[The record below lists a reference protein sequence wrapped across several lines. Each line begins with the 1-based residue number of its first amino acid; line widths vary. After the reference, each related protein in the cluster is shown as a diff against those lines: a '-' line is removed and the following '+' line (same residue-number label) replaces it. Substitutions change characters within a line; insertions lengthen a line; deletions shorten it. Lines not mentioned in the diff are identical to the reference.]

1 MRYAYLVLVDWRI
14 QAGQAWYS
22 EPATRLKASGMRP
35 RWQAGASSVL
45 ASVDTPIVDMPRG
58 GLIIGDLYFRDG
70 ERIVGAGQLPTLSSI
85 SAVRD
90 YILSNCW
97 GDYIL
102 VQPVLGEQRALTVT
116 RSPSHACELPCLYT
130 LNVNGSFVTSD
141 VTLGIRAGLYQ
152 RRVDYKS
159 IAHCLIYPNLKTSRT
174 ALSGIS
180 ELLPGLTLHLSDV
193 SATLARHWDPWDFVR
208 PDMRYEDRNEAASA
222 IRSSVEMVVKS
233 LADLDQSVLL
243 ELSGGLDSS
252 IIGACLKRSSA
263 RVSYTTMMAPV
274 PGADE
279 REYAAAVASMLGVEL
294 LEIELGFDDAAF
306 DFPLPQEL
314 VSPSVGPLQYAVD
327 SLLQS
332 SAVRCEANSFFS
344 GAGGDA
350 VFGYLTS
357 AAPAADA
364 FMAAGVGTGLRS
376 IVDLSTFHQCTYW
389 KVGRLA
395 LRKMLRKML
404 RKTQQYKADLS
415 LVSPQLRAP
424 EPDLHPW
431 LIHPPQALPGDRQR
445 IADLSTAQAYKDT
458 GLRSFV
464 KPIRMPLLS
473 QPVIETCLRIPSWMW
488 FHDGQNRAVARQ
500 AFSDRLP
507 QKVIARKSKGT
518 LTAYL
523 GALHRRRK
531 HEITNFLA
539 DGQLQAHG
547 LVDADALRRLEEH
560 EQVQDDSSFM
570 RLFQLCALENWVR
583 QQSRYP

>member
-1 MRYAYLVLVDWRI
+1 MRYAYLVLVDWRV
-14 QAGQAWYS
+14 QAGQAEYS
-22 EPATRLKASGMRP
+22 EPAMRLKSSGLRP

-45 ASVDTPIVDMPRG
+45 ASVDTPVIDMSRG

-70 ERIVGAGQLPTLSSI
+70 QRIVGAGLLPTLSSV

-102 VQPVLGEQRALTVT
+102 VQPVPGDQRALTVT

-130 LNVNGSFVTSD
+130 LNVSGSFVTSD

-152 RRVDYKS
+152 RRVDYES
-159 IAHCLIYPNLKTSRT
+159 IAHRLIYPNLKTSRT

-180 ELLPGLTLHLSDV
+180 ELLPGLTLHLCDV
-193 SATLARHWDPWDFVR
+193 STSLAIHWDPWNFVR
-208 PDMRYEDRNEAASA
+208 PDMRYEDRNEAGSA
-222 IRSSVEMVVKS
+222 IRSSVETVVKS
-233 LADLDQSVLL
+233 LADLDQLTLL

-294 LEIELGFDDAAF
+294 LETELGFDDAAF

-327 SLLQS
+327 RLLQS
-332 SAVRCEANSFFS
+332 SAARCEANSFFS

-364 FMAAGVGTGLRS
+364 FMAAGVSTGLRS

-389 KVGRLA
+389 KVGRFA
-395 LRKMLRKML
+395 LCKMLRN
-404 RKTQQYKADLS
+404 TQQYKADLS
-415 LVSPQLRAP
+415 MVSTQLRAP

-445 IADLSTAQAYKDT
+445 IADLSAAQAYKDT

-473 QPVIETCLRIPSWMW
+473 QPVIETCLRVPSWMW
-488 FHDGQNRAVARQ
+488 FHNGQNRAVARQ
-500 AFSDRLP
+500 AFSDLLP
-507 QKVIARKSKGT
+507 QKIIARKSKGT

-531 HEITNFLA
+531 HEITDFLA

-547 LVDADALRRLEEH
+547 LVDADALRRLEER
-560 EQVQDDSSFM
+560 EQVRDDNSFM

-583 QQSRYP
+583 QQSQYP

>member
-1 MRYAYLVLVDWRI
+1 MRYTYLVLVDWKE
-14 QAGQAWYS
+14 QTGQAEYS
-22 EPATRLKASGMRP
+22 EPAARLKENGIRP
-35 RWQAGASSVL
+35 RWQAGASCVL
-45 ASVDTPIVDMPRG
+45 ASSDTPIIDLSQNG
-58 GLIIGDLYFRDG
+58 SIIGDLYFRDG
-70 ERIVGAGQLPTLSSI
+70 ERIVEAGQLPTLTSVP
-85 SAVRD
+85 AVRD

-102 VQPVLGEQRALTVT
+102 VQPVPGDWHALTVT

-130 LNVNGSFVTSD
+130 LNANEGFVTSD
-141 VTLGIRAGLYQ
+141 VTLGARAGLYQ
-152 RRVDYKS
+152 RRVDYES
-159 IAHCLIYPNLKTSRT
+159 IAYRLIYPNLKTSRT
-174 ALSGIS
+174 TLSGIS
-180 ELLPGLTLHLSDV
+180 ELLPGLTLHLRDG
-193 SATLARHWDPWDFVR
+193 SAGLARHWDPWDFVR
-208 PDMRYEDRNEAASA
+208 PDVRYEDRNEAASA

-252 IIGACLKRSSA
+252 IIAACLKRSSA
-263 RVSYTTMMAPV
+263 KVSCTTMMAPV

-279 REYAAAVASMLGVEL
+279 REYAAAVADMLGVEL
-294 LEIELGFDDAAF
+294 LETELGFDDAAF

-327 SLLQS
+327 SLMQS
-332 SAVRCEANSFFS
+332 SAARCKASSFFS
-344 GAGGDA
+344 GAGGDT

-364 FMAAGVGTGLRS
+364 FMEAGFGTGLRA

-389 KVGRLA
+389 KASRLT
-395 LRKMLRKML
+395 LRKMLS
-404 RKTQQYKADLS
+404 KTQQHKADFS
-415 LVSPQLRAP
+415 LVSPRLHALEP
-424 EPDLHPW
+424 ELHPW
-431 LIHPPQALPGDRQR
+431 SIHPPHALPGDRQR
-445 IADLSTAQAYKDT
+445 ISDLSAAQAYKDT
-458 GLRSFV
+458 GLRGFV
-464 KPIRMPLLS
+464 KPLRMPLLS
-473 QPVIETCLRIPSWMW
+473 QPVIETCLRVPSWMW
-488 FHDGQNRAVARQ
+488 FHNGQNRAVARQ
-500 AFSDRLP
+500 VFSELLP

-547 LVDADALRRLEEH
+547 LVDADALRRLEQR
-560 EQVQDDSSFM
+560 EQVQDDGSFM

-583 QQSRYP
+583 QQRQ